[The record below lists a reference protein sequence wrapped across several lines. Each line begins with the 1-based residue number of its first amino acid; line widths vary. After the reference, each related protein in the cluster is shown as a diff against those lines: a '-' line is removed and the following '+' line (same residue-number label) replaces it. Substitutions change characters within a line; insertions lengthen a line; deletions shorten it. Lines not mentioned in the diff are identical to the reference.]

1 MAHVIDMY
9 NKLALI
15 TGFPEYTNETDTPDT
30 TRFLLNCLS
39 EGLHSVINNIYIQN
53 NVLERTDTIVTTKG
67 KELYGIE
74 GIIKDVLLVD
84 ANNQTVRKLRYMD
97 NVNPNFIPTG
107 EASVQKE
114 PEGYLIQKGYLRV
127 FPVPDRAYILKVTVS
142 TSDLVWANDDS
153 SRTNIE
159 SIYDTVM
166 ADNRFCGIVVMR
178 AAVIALTRAKNALAQ
193 TYSQLARD
201 ELNDYLEHDFKSLE
215 ADRFFDRR
223 AGHYNPRRGL
233 LD

>member
-53 NVLERTDTIVTTKG
+53 NVLERTDTVVTTKG
-67 KELYGIE
+67 KDLYGIE
-74 GIIKDVLLVD
+74 GIIKDILLTD
-84 ANNQTVRKLRYMD
+84 GKGNRVRKINYMD
-97 NVNPNFIPTG
+97 NVDPNYILKG
-107 EASVQKE
+107 DDKRQNE
-114 PEGYLIQKGYLRV
+114 PSGYLIDKGYLRL
-127 FPVPDRAYILKVTVS
+127 FPVPDREYTLKVTVS

-159 SIYDTVM
+159 SIHDTII
-166 ADNRFCGIVVMR
+166 ADNRFCDIVVLR
-178 AAVIALTRAKNALAQ
+178 AAVIILTRAQN
-193 TYSQLARD
+193 TLARVYSELAKD

-215 ADRFFDRR
+215 ANRFMDRR